1 MFYRYNIKYCNENK
15 WIIHLFG
22 RDDPLLTLLQR
33 HVKIQDKF
41 LFDLTFEGKDKNN
54 KEIKLS
60 TLVSD
65 LSGIK
70 FKVRSNNK
78 DFELLIY

>member
-15 WIIHLFG
+15 WITNLFG

-65 LSGIK
+65 LCGIK
-70 FKVRSNNK
+70 VKVRNNNK
-78 DFELLIY
+78 DFELFIY